1 MTKEVIDSEG
11 WFHTGDI
18 GEMVEGQF
26 LKITD
31 RKKEMFKTSGGK
43 YVAPQ
48 LIENALKASPYI
60 EQVQVIGDG
69 RKFPA
74 ALIVPGFAYI
84 RKMFE
89 AQGVKFSG
97 NQEICTNVEVRKLIG
112 AEVEKVNHGLG
123 NWEQVKKFELLP
135 EEWSIQTGEMTPKLS
150 LKRKVINEKFKDV
163 IEKIYGS

>member
-1 MTKEVIDSEG
+1 
-11 WFHTGDI
+11 
-18 GEMVEGQF
+18 
-26 LKITD
+26 
-31 RKKEMFKTSGGK
+31 MFKTSGGK

-74 ALIVPGFAYI
+74 ALIVPSFAYI
-84 RKMFE
+84 IKEFDAKGIKLGSNHE
-89 AQGVKFSG
+89 ICQ
-97 NQEICTNVEVRKLIG
+97 NQEVRQLIA
-112 AEVEKVNHGLG
+112 AEVEKVNKTLG

-135 EEWSIQTGEMTPKLS
+135 QEWSVATGEMTPKLS
-150 LKRKVINEKFKDV
+150 LKRKVILEKFKDV